1 VKKVKIELVYKT
13 AKGVEV
19 AFDSDELVVKDAI
32 LIANDLQKTG
42 RVKKMNFTDE
52 RGTDWTLKQLEKYI
66 TEIKEEPHHIKVYFD
81 GGYDLKNK
89 TAGLGCAIYYEQNE
103 RKYRLRK
110 NALVEGLESNNEAEY
125 AALHLGLKEL
135 EMLDVHHLP
144 VTFVGDSL
152 VVIHQLNGEWPC
164 YEEELTTWIE
174 RIEEKIGALGITPT
188 YEAISRKQNREADQL
203 ATQALNG
210 VEITSEKE
218 VN

>member
-1 VKKVKIELVYKT
+1 VEKVKIELVYKT

-19 AFDSDELVVKDAI
+19 AFDSDELMVKDAI
-32 LIANDLQKTG
+32 LIVNDLQKTG
-42 RVKKMNFTDE
+42 RVKKMNFTDDH
-52 RGTDWTLKQLEKYI
+52 GNNWTLKQLEKYI

-89 TAGLGCAIYYEQNE
+89 TAGLGCSIYYEQNE

-144 VTFVGDSL
+144 VTFIGDSL

-164 YEEELTTWIE
+164 YEEELTAWID
-174 RIEEKIGALGITPT
+174 RVEEKIGALGIIPT

-218 VN
+218 IN